1 MRADARALGGD
12 DDARDVARDVD
23 DGDATR
29 AMADADA
36 DDANEDED
44 ATTTT
49 TTTTPPTNERRDARE
64 RAGDVARASLAIA
77 LLAVALARLRRW
89 ARGDGDARG
98 GAPGRVSRRFA
109 ARHRKCNRC
118 GARGSGVKVK
128 CERCKRCWYCSQTC
142 KKAAWALEICECC

>member
-1 MRADARALGGD
+1 MRADARALDRD

-36 DDANEDED
+36 DDANEDDD

-49 TTTTPPTNERRDARE
+49 TTTTPTNERRDARE

>member
-1 MRADARALGGD
+1 MRASERALGDD

-29 AMADADA
+29 ATADADADA
-36 DDANEDED
+36 DDARED

-49 TTTTPPTNERRDARE
+49 TARETTNERRDARE

-109 ARHRKCNRC
+109 ARRRKCNRC

>member
-1 MRADARALGGD
+1 MRADADQRGRD
-12 DDARDVARDVD
+12 DVARDLVSDVD

-29 AMADADA
+29 AMADADGG
-36 DDANEDED
+36 DAEANED

-49 TTTTPPTNERRDARE
+49 TTTTPTNERRDARE

-89 ARGDGDARG
+89 ARGDGDAST
-98 GAPGRVSRRFA
+98 GAPGRVDRRFA
-109 ARHRKCNRC
+109 ALHRKCNRC

>member
-1 MRADARALGGD
+1 MRADAEARGRD

-29 AMADADA
+29 ATADADA

-49 TTTTPPTNERRDARE
+49 TTTTPTNERRDARE

-77 LLAVALARLRRW
+77 LLAIALARLRRW

>member
-1 MRADARALGGD
+1 MRADARALDRD

-29 AMADADA
+29 AMAEPDA

-49 TTTTPPTNERRDARE
+49 TTTTTTNERRDARE

>member
-1 MRADARALGGD
+1 MRASERALGGD
-12 DDARDVARDVD
+12 DVDRDVARDVD
-23 DGDATR
+23 DDDATR

-36 DDANEDED
+36 DGDGSGED

-49 TTTTPPTNERRDARE
+49 PPPPTNERRDARE

-109 ARHRKCNRC
+109 ARRRKCNRC

>member
-1 MRADARALGGD
+1 MRADARALDDD
-12 DDARDVARDVD
+12 DDARDDARDVD

-29 AMADADA
+29 AMADADGG
-36 DDANEDED
+36 DAEAHED

-49 TTTTPPTNERRDARE
+49 TPETPTNERRDGGG

-109 ARHRKCNRC
+109 ARRRKCNRC

>member
-1 MRADARALGGD
+1 MRADGDARDRD
-12 DDARDVARDVD
+12 DVARDVARDVD

-49 TTTTPPTNERRDARE
+49 TTTTPTTERRDAR
-64 RAGDVARASLAIA
+64 RSAGDVARASLAIA

-98 GAPGRVSRRFA
+98 GAPGRVDRRFA
-109 ARHRKCNRC
+109 ARRRKCNRC
-118 GARGSGVKVK
+118 GARGSGVEVK

>member
-1 MRADARALGGD
+1 MRADARALGDD

-29 AMADADA
+29 AMVDADADA
-36 DDANEDED
+36 DDARED

-49 TTTTPPTNERRDARE
+49 TTTPPTTNERRDARE

>member
-1 MRADARALGGD
+1 MRADARALGD
-12 DDARDVARDVD
+12 DDGSSDVARDVD

-36 DDANEDED
+36 DADDARED

-49 TTTTPPTNERRDARE
+49 TTTTTTNERRDARE

>member
-1 MRADARALGGD
+1 MRADARALDRD

-36 DDANEDED
+36 DADDANEDED

-49 TTTTPPTNERRDARE
+49 TTTTNERRDARE

-109 ARHRKCNRC
+109 ALHRKCNRC

>member
-1 MRADARALGGD
+1 MRADADERGRD
-12 DDARDVARDVD
+12 DVARDLVSDVD

-36 DDANEDED
+36 DGDDENDD

-49 TTTTPPTNERRDARE
+49 TTTPTTNERRDARE

-89 ARGDGDARG
+89 ARGDGDAST
-98 GAPGRVSRRFA
+98 GAPGRVDRRFA
-109 ARHRKCNRC
+109 ALHRKCNRC